1 MDKRVNSPRGFCSK
15 VKALTSLEDNHITTA
30 SCWQQLQ
37 IGHSLIKDSFCVV
50 VYFVYNF
57 LFRCL
62 RASTNNRGD
71 EYSRGVGHVNK
82 EPRLARCH
90 ILNSLSVMCL
100 QVTTFIFHSFL
111 SEHWFFLHVY
121 SRQLYLLF

>member
-15 VKALTSLEDNHITTA
+15 VKTLTSLEDNHMTTA

-57 LFRCL
+57 LFGCL

-71 EYSRGVGHVNK
+71 ECSGGVGHVDE
-82 EPRLARCH
+82 EPRLAGCH
-90 ILNSLSVMCL
+90 VLNSLSVMRL

-111 SEHWFFLHVY
+111 SEHRFFLHVY